1 MDKIVIYD
9 TETTNSTIWGSIIEV
24 GAVVVDKNLREIGK
38 LNIRGRMPEGE
49 VPSAKALLVNST
61 SIDLLT
67 KGNYSHYDFLGA
79 VENFFSKCAP
89 AMFMGWSNL
98 NFDRRMFH
106 FNFFKGNRYPYA
118 THSSPNSEH
127 DGLHIARAA
136 QTLNSETLKTELT
149 EAGNPSLALESLSR
163 MQGFD
168 TSASHTAYVDAQNS
182 LKVLRIIKDKHK
194 ENWETFLKTSTKTS
208 VETFLKNEGIYSIFE
223 NVKGRNMMY
232 LTSTLHPN
240 HCFHP
245 SYASWGYVWDL
256 RRDPEPLLNLSVN
269 QLRDILKK
277 YSPKATRVLK
287 TNKAPVIL
295 DKEFA
300 LKQKPYSDLDLET
313 IKKRAQ
319 MVRNNEN
326 FCKNIQI
333 INREAAEEKEQTK
346 TQEDLLPEEKLYV
359 PKNAAWE
366 WDKIT
371 MTAGNSHYEIKLSQ
385 QPDKIWYFYAPHWK
399 IINDTPEGT
408 ITRKQSE
415 EIKLDIPYYSQLDNY
430 RDANRTCF
438 SSSCA
443 MLLSG
448 LKKDAISNDDDYIE
462 TVFEIGD
469 TTEAWVQLR
478 ALEHYGVKAAFRQ
491 DGCWEDVEE
500 LLGKGIPVPLGILH
514 LGDVSNPVGGGHWIV
529 AVGLSSDKKKIL
541 VHDPFGDLDL
551 ISGRYLSDNGKYL
564 WYSKENLGPRWMVE
578 AGYSSGWYIKAE
590 S

>member
-24 GAVVVDKNLREIGK
+24 GAVVVDKNLKEIGK

-182 LKVLRIIKDKHK
+182 LKVLRIIKEKHK
-194 ENWETFLKTSTKTS
+194 ENWQTFLKTSTKSS
-208 VETFLKNEGIYSIFE
+208 VETILKSDGVYSIFE
-223 NVKGRNMMY
+223 NVKGRNMTY
-232 LTSTLHPN
+232 LVSTLHPN
-240 HCFHP
+240 QCFHP
-245 SYASWGYVWDL
+245 SYASWGYLWDL
-256 RRDPEPLLNLSVN
+256 RRDPEPLLDLSVD
-269 QLRDILKK
+269 QLRDTLKK
-277 YSPKATRVLK
+277 FSPKALRVLK
-287 TNKAPVIL
+287 TNKAPVVL

-300 LKQKPYSDLDLET
+300 LKQKPYTELDLET
-313 IKKRAQ
+313 LKKRAQ
-319 MVRNNEN
+319 LVRNNEN

-333 INREAAEEKEQTK
+333 INREAAEEKEQLK
-346 TQEDLLPEEKLYV
+346 TQEDLLPEETLYEKFIPNKDTALFKTWHSSSWEDKLRLLDRFQDKRCCWVGQKIIYQEA
-359 PKNAAWE
+359 PQILPPDLYKNIKSEIARRILSKNKEKWQTVNMAYTE
-366 WDKIT
+366 IDYLRDQASNRDDENELKKLDEINAFI
-371 MTAGNSHYEIKLSQ
+371 MSIEKKYEI
-385 QPDKIWYFYAPHWK
+385 A
-399 IINDTPEGT
+399 
-408 ITRKQSE
+408 
-415 EIKLDIPYYSQLDNY
+415 
-430 RDANRTCF
+430 
-438 SSSCA
+438 
-443 MLLSG
+443 
-448 LKKDAISNDDDYIE
+448 
-462 TVFEIGD
+462 
-469 TTEAWVQLR
+469 
-478 ALEHYGVKAAFRQ
+478 
-491 DGCWEDVEE
+491 
-500 LLGKGIPVPLGILH
+500 
-514 LGDVSNPVGGGHWIV
+514 
-529 AVGLSSDKKKIL
+529 
-541 VHDPFGDLDL
+541 
-551 ISGRYLSDNGKYL
+551 
-564 WYSKENLGPRWMVE
+564 
-578 AGYSSGWYIKAE
+578 
-590 S
+590 

>member
-24 GAVVVDKNLREIGK
+24 GAVVVDKNLNEIGK

-67 KGNYSHYDFLGA
+67 KGNFSHYDFLGA

-194 ENWETFLKTSTKTS
+194 DNWETFLKTSTKTS

-256 RRDPEPLLNLSVN
+256 RRDPEPLLNLTVN
-269 QLRDILKK
+269 QLRDIFKK
-277 YSPKATRVLK
+277 YSPKPLRVLK

-346 TQEDLLPEEKLYV
+346 TQEDLLPEETLYEKFIPNKDTALFKTWHSSSWEDKLRMLDKFTDKRCSWFGQKIIYQEA
-359 PKNAAWE
+359 PQILPPDLYKNIKSEIARRILSKNKEKWQTVNMAYNE
-366 WDKIT
+366 IDYLRDQADKRDDKNELNKLDEINDFI
-371 MTAGNSHYEIKLSQ
+371 MSIEKKYEI
-385 QPDKIWYFYAPHWK
+385 A
-399 IINDTPEGT
+399 
-408 ITRKQSE
+408 
-415 EIKLDIPYYSQLDNY
+415 
-430 RDANRTCF
+430 
-438 SSSCA
+438 
-443 MLLSG
+443 
-448 LKKDAISNDDDYIE
+448 
-462 TVFEIGD
+462 
-469 TTEAWVQLR
+469 
-478 ALEHYGVKAAFRQ
+478 
-491 DGCWEDVEE
+491 
-500 LLGKGIPVPLGILH
+500 
-514 LGDVSNPVGGGHWIV
+514 
-529 AVGLSSDKKKIL
+529 
-541 VHDPFGDLDL
+541 
-551 ISGRYLSDNGKYL
+551 
-564 WYSKENLGPRWMVE
+564 
-578 AGYSSGWYIKAE
+578 
-590 S
+590 

>member
-24 GAVVVDKNLREIGK
+24 GAVVVDKNLKEIGK

-79 VENFFSKCAP
+79 VENFFAKCAP

-194 ENWETFLKTSTKTS
+194 GNWETFLKTSTKTS
-208 VETFLKNEGIYSIFE
+208 VETFLKNGGIYSIFE

-256 RRDPEPLLNLSVN
+256 RRDPEPLLNLPVN

-277 YSPKATRVLK
+277 YSPKALRVLK

-300 LKQKPYSDLDLET
+300 LKQKPYLDLDLET

-319 MVRNNEN
+319 MVRNSEN
-326 FCKNIQI
+326 FSKNIQI

-346 TQEDLLPEEKLYV
+346 TQEDLLPEETLYEKFIPNKDTALFKTWHGSSWEDKLRLLDKFQDKRCSWFGQKIIYQEA
-359 PKNAAWE
+359 PQILPPDLYKNIKSEIARRILSKNKEKWQTVNMAYNE
-366 WDKIT
+366 IDYLRDQADKRDDKIELKKLDEINDFI
-371 MTAGNSHYEIKLSQ
+371 MSIEKKYEI
-385 QPDKIWYFYAPHWK
+385 A
-399 IINDTPEGT
+399 
-408 ITRKQSE
+408 
-415 EIKLDIPYYSQLDNY
+415 
-430 RDANRTCF
+430 
-438 SSSCA
+438 
-443 MLLSG
+443 
-448 LKKDAISNDDDYIE
+448 
-462 TVFEIGD
+462 
-469 TTEAWVQLR
+469 
-478 ALEHYGVKAAFRQ
+478 
-491 DGCWEDVEE
+491 
-500 LLGKGIPVPLGILH
+500 
-514 LGDVSNPVGGGHWIV
+514 
-529 AVGLSSDKKKIL
+529 
-541 VHDPFGDLDL
+541 
-551 ISGRYLSDNGKYL
+551 
-564 WYSKENLGPRWMVE
+564 
-578 AGYSSGWYIKAE
+578 
-590 S
+590 

>member
-24 GAVVVDKNLREIGK
+24 GAVVVDKNLKEIGK

-182 LKVLRIIKDKHK
+182 LKVLRIIRDKHK
-194 ENWETFLKTSTKTS
+194 ENWQTFLKTSTKPS
-208 VETFLKNEGIYSIFE
+208 VETILKSDGIYSIFE

-232 LTSTLHPN
+232 LVCTLHPN
-240 HCFHP
+240 QCFHP
-245 SYASWGYVWDL
+245 SYASWGYVWDC
-256 RRDPEPLLNLSVN
+256 RRDPEPLMNLPIN
-269 QLRDILKK
+269 QLRDVLKK
-277 YSPKATRVLK
+277 MSPKALRVLK
-287 TNKAPVIL
+287 TNKAPIVL
-295 DKEFA
+295 DKGFA

-313 IKKRAQ
+313 IKKRASL
-319 MVRNNEN
+319 VRNNEQ
-326 FCKNIQI
+326 FCKNIQT
-333 INREAAEEKEQTK
+333 INREIAEEKEQTK
-346 TQEDLLPEEKLYV
+346 TQEDLLPEETLYEKFIPNKDTALFKIWHSSSWEDKLRMLDKFQDKRCSWFGQKIIYQEA
-359 PKNAAWE
+359 PQILPPDLYKNIKSEIARRILSKNKEKWQTINMAYTE
-366 WDKIT
+366 IDYLRDQASNRDDEVELKKLNEINEFI
-371 MTAGNSHYEIKLSQ
+371 MSIEKKYEI
-385 QPDKIWYFYAPHWK
+385 A
-399 IINDTPEGT
+399 
-408 ITRKQSE
+408 
-415 EIKLDIPYYSQLDNY
+415 
-430 RDANRTCF
+430 
-438 SSSCA
+438 
-443 MLLSG
+443 
-448 LKKDAISNDDDYIE
+448 
-462 TVFEIGD
+462 
-469 TTEAWVQLR
+469 
-478 ALEHYGVKAAFRQ
+478 
-491 DGCWEDVEE
+491 
-500 LLGKGIPVPLGILH
+500 
-514 LGDVSNPVGGGHWIV
+514 
-529 AVGLSSDKKKIL
+529 
-541 VHDPFGDLDL
+541 
-551 ISGRYLSDNGKYL
+551 
-564 WYSKENLGPRWMVE
+564 
-578 AGYSSGWYIKAE
+578 
-590 S
+590 

>member
-24 GAVVVDKNLREIGK
+24 GAVVVDKNLKEIGK

-79 VENFFSKCAP
+79 VENFFTKCAP
-89 AMFMGWSNL
+89 AVFMGWSNL

-194 ENWETFLKTSTKTS
+194 ENWDMFLKTSTKTS

-232 LTSTLHPN
+232 LTGTLHPN

-256 RRDPEPLLNLSVN
+256 RRDPEPLLNLPVN
-269 QLRDILKK
+269 QLRDVLKK
-277 YSPKATRVLK
+277 YSPKALRVLK

-295 DKEFA
+295 DKQFA
-300 LKQKPYSDLDLET
+300 LKQKPYSELDLAT
-313 IKKRAQ
+313 IQKRAKL
-319 MVRNNEN
+319 VRENEN
-326 FCKNIQI
+326 FCKNIQV

-346 TQEDLLPEEKLYV
+346 TQEDLLPEETLYEKFIPNKDTKLFKTWHCSSWEDKLRLLDKFQDKRCSWFGQKIIYQEA
-359 PKNAAWE
+359 PQILPPDLYKNIKSEIARRILSKNKEKWQTVNMAYTE
-366 WDKIT
+366 IDYLRDQASNRDDEEELKKLDEINKFI
-371 MTAGNSHYEIKLSQ
+371 MSIEKKYEI
-385 QPDKIWYFYAPHWK
+385 A
-399 IINDTPEGT
+399 
-408 ITRKQSE
+408 
-415 EIKLDIPYYSQLDNY
+415 
-430 RDANRTCF
+430 
-438 SSSCA
+438 
-443 MLLSG
+443 
-448 LKKDAISNDDDYIE
+448 
-462 TVFEIGD
+462 
-469 TTEAWVQLR
+469 
-478 ALEHYGVKAAFRQ
+478 
-491 DGCWEDVEE
+491 
-500 LLGKGIPVPLGILH
+500 
-514 LGDVSNPVGGGHWIV
+514 
-529 AVGLSSDKKKIL
+529 
-541 VHDPFGDLDL
+541 
-551 ISGRYLSDNGKYL
+551 
-564 WYSKENLGPRWMVE
+564 
-578 AGYSSGWYIKAE
+578 
-590 S
+590 

>member
-24 GAVVVDKNLREIGK
+24 GAVVVDKNLKEIGK

-79 VENFFSKCAP
+79 VENFFTKCAP
-89 AMFMGWSNL
+89 AVFMGWSNL

-194 ENWETFLKTSTKTS
+194 ENWDTFLKTSTKTS

-223 NVKGRNMMY
+223 NVKNMMY
-232 LTSTLHPN
+232 LTGTLHPN

-256 RRDPEPLLNLSVN
+256 RRDPEPLLNLPVN
-269 QLRDILKK
+269 QLRDVLKK
-277 YSPKATRVLK
+277 YSPKALRVLK

-295 DKEFA
+295 DKQFA
-300 LKQKPYSDLDLET
+300 LKQKPYSELDLAT
-313 IKKRAQ
+313 IQKRAKL
-319 MVRNNEN
+319 VRENEN

-346 TQEDLLPEEKLYV
+346 TQEDLLPEETLYEKFIPNKDTALFKTWHSSSWEDKLRLLDKFQDKRCSWFGQKIIYQEA
-359 PKNAAWE
+359 PQILPPDLYKNIKSEIARRILSKNKEKWQTVNMAYTE
-366 WDKIT
+366 IDYLRDQASNRDDEEELKKLDEINEFI
-371 MTAGNSHYEIKLSQ
+371 MSIEKKYEI
-385 QPDKIWYFYAPHWK
+385 A
-399 IINDTPEGT
+399 
-408 ITRKQSE
+408 
-415 EIKLDIPYYSQLDNY
+415 
-430 RDANRTCF
+430 
-438 SSSCA
+438 
-443 MLLSG
+443 
-448 LKKDAISNDDDYIE
+448 
-462 TVFEIGD
+462 
-469 TTEAWVQLR
+469 
-478 ALEHYGVKAAFRQ
+478 
-491 DGCWEDVEE
+491 
-500 LLGKGIPVPLGILH
+500 
-514 LGDVSNPVGGGHWIV
+514 
-529 AVGLSSDKKKIL
+529 
-541 VHDPFGDLDL
+541 
-551 ISGRYLSDNGKYL
+551 
-564 WYSKENLGPRWMVE
+564 
-578 AGYSSGWYIKAE
+578 
-590 S
+590 

>member
-24 GAVVVDKNLREIGK
+24 GAVVVDKNLKEIGK
-38 LNIRGRMPEGE
+38 LNIRGRMPEGV

-106 FNFFKGNRYPYA
+106 FNFFKGNRYPYI
-118 THSSPNSEH
+118 THSSPNQEH
-127 DGLHIARAA
+127 DGLHVARAA

-149 EAGNPSLALESLSR
+149 QAGNPSLALESLSR

-194 ENWETFLKTSTKTS
+194 ENWETFLRTSTKTS

-277 YSPKATRVLK
+277 YSPKALRVLK

-346 TQEDLLPEEKLYV
+346 TQEDLLPEETLYEKFIPNKDTALFKTWHSSSWEDKLRLLDKFQDKRCSWFGQKIIYQEA
-359 PKNAAWE
+359 PQILPPDLYKNIKSEIARRILSKNKEKWQTVNMAYNE
-366 WDKIT
+366 IDYLRDQADKRDDKIELNKLDEINDFI
-371 MTAGNSHYEIKLSQ
+371 MSIEKKYEI
-385 QPDKIWYFYAPHWK
+385 A
-399 IINDTPEGT
+399 
-408 ITRKQSE
+408 
-415 EIKLDIPYYSQLDNY
+415 
-430 RDANRTCF
+430 
-438 SSSCA
+438 
-443 MLLSG
+443 
-448 LKKDAISNDDDYIE
+448 
-462 TVFEIGD
+462 
-469 TTEAWVQLR
+469 
-478 ALEHYGVKAAFRQ
+478 
-491 DGCWEDVEE
+491 
-500 LLGKGIPVPLGILH
+500 
-514 LGDVSNPVGGGHWIV
+514 
-529 AVGLSSDKKKIL
+529 
-541 VHDPFGDLDL
+541 
-551 ISGRYLSDNGKYL
+551 
-564 WYSKENLGPRWMVE
+564 
-578 AGYSSGWYIKAE
+578 
-590 S
+590 

>member
-67 KGNYSHYDFLGA
+67 KGNYSHYDFLGV

-256 RRDPEPLLNLSVN
+256 RRDPEPLLNLPVN
-269 QLRDILKK
+269 QLRDALKK

-295 DKEFA
+295 DKQFA
-300 LKQKPYSDLDLET
+300 LKQKPYSDLDLAT
-313 IKKRAQ
+313 IQKRAKLI
-319 MVRNNEN
+319 RENEN

-346 TQEDLLPEEKLYV
+346 TQEDLLPEETLYEKFVPNKDTSLFKTWHSSSWEDKLRLLDKFTDKRCSWFGQKIIYQEA
-359 PKNAAWE
+359 PQILPPDLYKNIKSEIARRILSKNKEKWQTVNMAYSE
-366 WDKIT
+366 IDYLRDQASNRDDEEELKKLDEINKFI
-371 MTAGNSHYEIKLSQ
+371 MSIEKKYEI
-385 QPDKIWYFYAPHWK
+385 A
-399 IINDTPEGT
+399 
-408 ITRKQSE
+408 
-415 EIKLDIPYYSQLDNY
+415 
-430 RDANRTCF
+430 
-438 SSSCA
+438 
-443 MLLSG
+443 
-448 LKKDAISNDDDYIE
+448 
-462 TVFEIGD
+462 
-469 TTEAWVQLR
+469 
-478 ALEHYGVKAAFRQ
+478 
-491 DGCWEDVEE
+491 
-500 LLGKGIPVPLGILH
+500 
-514 LGDVSNPVGGGHWIV
+514 
-529 AVGLSSDKKKIL
+529 
-541 VHDPFGDLDL
+541 
-551 ISGRYLSDNGKYL
+551 
-564 WYSKENLGPRWMVE
+564 
-578 AGYSSGWYIKAE
+578 
-590 S
+590 

>member
-24 GAVVVDKNLREIGK
+24 GAVVVDKDLREIGK

-67 KGNYSHYDFLGA
+67 KGNYSHYDFLGT

-106 FNFFKGNRYPYA
+106 FNFFKGNRYPYT

-182 LKVLRIIKDKHK
+182 LKVLRVIKNKHK
-194 ENWETFLKTSTKTS
+194 ENWEKFLKTSTKTS

-277 YSPKATRVLK
+277 YSPKALRVLK

-295 DKEFA
+295 DKQFA
-300 LKQKPYSDLDLET
+300 LKQKPYLDLDIET

-319 MVRNNEN
+319 MVRNSEN

-346 TQEDLLPEEKLYV
+346 TQEDLLPEETLYEKFIPNKDTALFKTWHSSSWEDKLRLLDKFQDKRCSWFGQKIIYQEA
-359 PKNAAWE
+359 PQILPHDLYKNIKSEIARRILSKNKEKWQTVNMAYNE
-366 WDKIT
+366 IDYLRDQADKRDDKVELNKLDEINDFI
-371 MTAGNSHYEIKLSQ
+371 MSIEKKYEI
-385 QPDKIWYFYAPHWK
+385 A
-399 IINDTPEGT
+399 
-408 ITRKQSE
+408 
-415 EIKLDIPYYSQLDNY
+415 
-430 RDANRTCF
+430 
-438 SSSCA
+438 
-443 MLLSG
+443 
-448 LKKDAISNDDDYIE
+448 
-462 TVFEIGD
+462 
-469 TTEAWVQLR
+469 
-478 ALEHYGVKAAFRQ
+478 
-491 DGCWEDVEE
+491 
-500 LLGKGIPVPLGILH
+500 
-514 LGDVSNPVGGGHWIV
+514 
-529 AVGLSSDKKKIL
+529 
-541 VHDPFGDLDL
+541 
-551 ISGRYLSDNGKYL
+551 
-564 WYSKENLGPRWMVE
+564 
-578 AGYSSGWYIKAE
+578 
-590 S
+590 

>member
-24 GAVVVDKNLREIGK
+24 GAVVVDKNLKEIGK

-118 THSSPNSEH
+118 THSSPNQEH

-149 EAGNPSLALESLSR
+149 QAGNPSLALESLSR

-240 HCFHP
+240 HIFHP

-269 QLRDILKK
+269 QLRDMLKK
-277 YSPKATRVLK
+277 YSPKALRVLK

-295 DKEFA
+295 DQQFA

-313 IKKRAQ
+313 IRKRAQ

-346 TQEDLLPEEKLYV
+346 TQEDLLPEETLYEKFIPNKDTALFKIWHSSSWKDKLRLLDKFQDKRCSWFGQKIIYQEA
-359 PKNAAWE
+359 PQILPADLYKNIKGEIARRILSKNKEKWQTVNMAYNE
-366 WDKIT
+366 IDYLRDQADKRDDKVELNKLEEINDFI
-371 MTAGNSHYEIKLSQ
+371 MSIEKKYEI
-385 QPDKIWYFYAPHWK
+385 A
-399 IINDTPEGT
+399 
-408 ITRKQSE
+408 
-415 EIKLDIPYYSQLDNY
+415 
-430 RDANRTCF
+430 
-438 SSSCA
+438 
-443 MLLSG
+443 
-448 LKKDAISNDDDYIE
+448 
-462 TVFEIGD
+462 
-469 TTEAWVQLR
+469 
-478 ALEHYGVKAAFRQ
+478 
-491 DGCWEDVEE
+491 
-500 LLGKGIPVPLGILH
+500 
-514 LGDVSNPVGGGHWIV
+514 
-529 AVGLSSDKKKIL
+529 
-541 VHDPFGDLDL
+541 
-551 ISGRYLSDNGKYL
+551 
-564 WYSKENLGPRWMVE
+564 
-578 AGYSSGWYIKAE
+578 
-590 S
+590 

>member
-24 GAVVVDKNLREIGK
+24 GAVVVDKNLNEIGK

-245 SYASWGYVWDL
+245 SYSSWGYVWDL
-256 RRDPEPLLNLSVN
+256 RRDPEPLLNLPVN
-269 QLRDILKK
+269 QLKDILKK
-277 YSPKATRVLK
+277 YSPKALRVLK

-295 DKEFA
+295 DKEYA
-300 LKQKPYSDLDLET
+300 LKQKPYLDLDIEK

-319 MVRNNEN
+319 MVRNSEN
-326 FCKNIQI
+326 FCRNIQI

-346 TQEDLLPEEKLYV
+346 AQEDLLPEETLYEKFIPNKDTALFKTWHSSSWEDKLRLL
-359 PKNAAWE
+359 
-366 WDKIT
+366 DKFQDRRCSWF
-371 MTAGNSHYEIKLSQ
+371 GQ
-385 QPDKIWYFYAPHWK
+385 K
-399 IINDTPEGT
+399 IIYQEAPQILPPDLYKN
-408 ITRKQSE
+408 IKSE
-415 EIKLDIPYYSQLDNY
+415 IARRILSKNKEKWQTVSMAYTEIDYLRDQASNRDDEVELRKLDEINQFIMSIE
-430 RDANRTCF
+430 
-438 SSSCA
+438 
-443 MLLSG
+443 
-448 LKKDAISNDDDYIE
+448 KKYE
-462 TVFEIGD
+462 FT
-469 TTEAWVQLR
+469 
-478 ALEHYGVKAAFRQ
+478 
-491 DGCWEDVEE
+491 
-500 LLGKGIPVPLGILH
+500 
-514 LGDVSNPVGGGHWIV
+514 
-529 AVGLSSDKKKIL
+529 
-541 VHDPFGDLDL
+541 
-551 ISGRYLSDNGKYL
+551 
-564 WYSKENLGPRWMVE
+564 
-578 AGYSSGWYIKAE
+578 
-590 S
+590 

>member
-346 TQEDLLPEEKLYV
+346 TQEDLLPEETLYEKFIPNKDTALFKTWHSSSWEDKLRMLDKFTDKRCSWFGQKIIYQEA
-359 PKNAAWE
+359 PQILPPDLYKNIKSEIARRILSKNKEKWQTVNMAYNE
-366 WDKIT
+366 IDYLRDQADKRDDKNELNKLDEINDFI
-371 MTAGNSHYEIKLSQ
+371 MSIEKKYEI
-385 QPDKIWYFYAPHWK
+385 A
-399 IINDTPEGT
+399 
-408 ITRKQSE
+408 
-415 EIKLDIPYYSQLDNY
+415 
-430 RDANRTCF
+430 
-438 SSSCA
+438 
-443 MLLSG
+443 
-448 LKKDAISNDDDYIE
+448 
-462 TVFEIGD
+462 
-469 TTEAWVQLR
+469 
-478 ALEHYGVKAAFRQ
+478 
-491 DGCWEDVEE
+491 
-500 LLGKGIPVPLGILH
+500 
-514 LGDVSNPVGGGHWIV
+514 
-529 AVGLSSDKKKIL
+529 
-541 VHDPFGDLDL
+541 
-551 ISGRYLSDNGKYL
+551 
-564 WYSKENLGPRWMVE
+564 
-578 AGYSSGWYIKAE
+578 
-590 S
+590 

>member
-24 GAVVVDKNLREIGK
+24 GAVVVDKNLKEIGK

-149 EAGNPSLALESLSR
+149 DAGNPSLALESLSR

-194 ENWETFLKTSTKTS
+194 ENWQTFLKTSTKPS
-208 VETFLKNEGIYSIFE
+208 VETILKNDGIYSIFE

-232 LTSTLHPN
+232 LVSTLHPN
-240 HCFHP
+240 QCFHP
-245 SYASWGYVWDL
+245 SYASWGYLWDC
-256 RRDPEPLLNLSVN
+256 RRDPEPLLNLPIN
-269 QLRDILKK
+269 QLRDVLKK
-277 YSPKATRVLK
+277 MSPKALRVLK
-287 TNKAPVIL
+287 TNKAPIVL
-295 DKEFA
+295 DKNFA

-313 IKKRAQ
+313 IKKRAYL
-319 MVRNNEN
+319 VRNNEQ
-326 FCKNIQI
+326 FCKNIQT

-346 TQEDLLPEEKLYV
+346 TQEDLLPEETLYEKFIPNKDTALFKTWHSSSWEDKLRMLDKFQDKRCSWFGQKIIYQEA
-359 PKNAAWE
+359 PQILPPDLYKNIKSEIARRILSKNKEKWQTVNMAYSE
-366 WDKIT
+366 IDYLRDQASNRDDEEELKKLEEINQFI
-371 MTAGNSHYEIKLSQ
+371 MSIEKKYEI
-385 QPDKIWYFYAPHWK
+385 A
-399 IINDTPEGT
+399 
-408 ITRKQSE
+408 
-415 EIKLDIPYYSQLDNY
+415 
-430 RDANRTCF
+430 
-438 SSSCA
+438 
-443 MLLSG
+443 
-448 LKKDAISNDDDYIE
+448 
-462 TVFEIGD
+462 
-469 TTEAWVQLR
+469 
-478 ALEHYGVKAAFRQ
+478 
-491 DGCWEDVEE
+491 
-500 LLGKGIPVPLGILH
+500 
-514 LGDVSNPVGGGHWIV
+514 
-529 AVGLSSDKKKIL
+529 
-541 VHDPFGDLDL
+541 
-551 ISGRYLSDNGKYL
+551 
-564 WYSKENLGPRWMVE
+564 
-578 AGYSSGWYIKAE
+578 
-590 S
+590 

>member
-24 GAVVVDKNLREIGK
+24 GAVVVDKNLKEIGK

-256 RRDPEPLLNLSVN
+256 RRDPEPLLNLPVN

-277 YSPKATRVLK
+277 YSPKALRVLK

-300 LKQKPYSDLDLET
+300 LKQKPYLDLDLET

-319 MVRNNEN
+319 MVRNSEN

-346 TQEDLLPEEKLYV
+346 TQEDLLPEETLYEKFIPNKDTALFKTWHSSSWEDKLRLLDKFQDKRCSWFGQKIIYQEA
-359 PKNAAWE
+359 PQILPPDLYKNIKSEIARRILSKNKEKWQTVNMAYNE
-366 WDKIT
+366 IDYLRDQADKRDDKNELNKLEEINDFI
-371 MTAGNSHYEIKLSQ
+371 MSIEKKYEI
-385 QPDKIWYFYAPHWK
+385 A
-399 IINDTPEGT
+399 
-408 ITRKQSE
+408 
-415 EIKLDIPYYSQLDNY
+415 
-430 RDANRTCF
+430 
-438 SSSCA
+438 
-443 MLLSG
+443 
-448 LKKDAISNDDDYIE
+448 
-462 TVFEIGD
+462 
-469 TTEAWVQLR
+469 
-478 ALEHYGVKAAFRQ
+478 
-491 DGCWEDVEE
+491 
-500 LLGKGIPVPLGILH
+500 
-514 LGDVSNPVGGGHWIV
+514 
-529 AVGLSSDKKKIL
+529 
-541 VHDPFGDLDL
+541 
-551 ISGRYLSDNGKYL
+551 
-564 WYSKENLGPRWMVE
+564 
-578 AGYSSGWYIKAE
+578 
-590 S
+590 

>member
-106 FNFFKGNRYPYA
+106 FNFFKGNRYPYI
-118 THSSPNSEH
+118 THSSPNQEH

-256 RRDPEPLLNLSVN
+256 RRDPEPLLNLTVN

-300 LKQKPYSDLDLET
+300 LKQKPYLDLDLET
-313 IKKRAQ
+313 IKKRSQ
-319 MVRNNEN
+319 MVRKSEN
-326 FCKNIQI
+326 FCKNLQI

-346 TQEDLLPEEKLYV
+346 TQEDLLPEETLYEKFIPNKDTALFKTWHSSSWEDKLRLLDKFQDKRCSWFGQKIIYQEA
-359 PKNAAWE
+359 PQILPPDLYKNIKSEIARRILSKNKEKWQTVNMAYNE
-366 WDKIT
+366 IDYLRDQADKRDDKIELNKLDEINDFI
-371 MTAGNSHYEIKLSQ
+371 MSIEKKYEI
-385 QPDKIWYFYAPHWK
+385 A
-399 IINDTPEGT
+399 
-408 ITRKQSE
+408 
-415 EIKLDIPYYSQLDNY
+415 
-430 RDANRTCF
+430 
-438 SSSCA
+438 
-443 MLLSG
+443 
-448 LKKDAISNDDDYIE
+448 
-462 TVFEIGD
+462 
-469 TTEAWVQLR
+469 
-478 ALEHYGVKAAFRQ
+478 
-491 DGCWEDVEE
+491 
-500 LLGKGIPVPLGILH
+500 
-514 LGDVSNPVGGGHWIV
+514 
-529 AVGLSSDKKKIL
+529 
-541 VHDPFGDLDL
+541 
-551 ISGRYLSDNGKYL
+551 
-564 WYSKENLGPRWMVE
+564 
-578 AGYSSGWYIKAE
+578 
-590 S
+590 

>member
-24 GAVVVDKNLREIGK
+24 GAVVVDKNLKEIGK

-79 VENFFSKCAP
+79 VENFFTKCAP
-89 AMFMGWSNL
+89 AVFMGWSNL

-194 ENWETFLKTSTKTS
+194 ENWDTFLKTSTKTS

-232 LTSTLHPN
+232 LTGTLHPN

-245 SYASWGYVWDL
+245 SYPSWGYVWDL
-256 RRDPEPLLNLSVN
+256 RRDPEPLLNLPVN
-269 QLRDILKK
+269 QLRDVLKK
-277 YSPKATRVLK
+277 MSPKALRVLK

-295 DKEFA
+295 DKQFA

-313 IKKRAQ
+313 IKKRAHL
-319 MVRNNEN
+319 VRSSEN

-333 INREAAEEKEQTK
+333 IHREAAEEKEQTK
-346 TQEDLLPEEKLYV
+346 TQEDLLPEETLYEKFIPNKDTALFKTWHSASWEDKLRLLDKFQDKRCSWFGQKIIYQEA
-359 PKNAAWE
+359 PQILPPDLYKNIKSEIARRILSKNKEKWQTVNMAYTE
-366 WDKIT
+366 IDYLRDQASNRDDEEELKKLDEINEFI
-371 MTAGNSHYEIKLSQ
+371 MSIEKKYEI
-385 QPDKIWYFYAPHWK
+385 A
-399 IINDTPEGT
+399 
-408 ITRKQSE
+408 
-415 EIKLDIPYYSQLDNY
+415 
-430 RDANRTCF
+430 
-438 SSSCA
+438 
-443 MLLSG
+443 
-448 LKKDAISNDDDYIE
+448 
-462 TVFEIGD
+462 
-469 TTEAWVQLR
+469 
-478 ALEHYGVKAAFRQ
+478 
-491 DGCWEDVEE
+491 
-500 LLGKGIPVPLGILH
+500 
-514 LGDVSNPVGGGHWIV
+514 
-529 AVGLSSDKKKIL
+529 
-541 VHDPFGDLDL
+541 
-551 ISGRYLSDNGKYL
+551 
-564 WYSKENLGPRWMVE
+564 
-578 AGYSSGWYIKAE
+578 
-590 S
+590 

>member
-256 RRDPEPLLNLSVN
+256 RRDPEPLLNLTVN
-269 QLRDILKK
+269 QLRDIFKK
-277 YSPKATRVLK
+277 YSPKPLRVLK

-313 IKKRAQ
+313 IKRRAE

-346 TQEDLLPEEKLYV
+346 TQEDLLPEETLYEKFIPNKDTALFKTWHNSTWEDKLRLLDKFTDKRCSWFGQKIIYQEA
-359 PKNAAWE
+359 PQILPPDLFKNIKSEIARRILSKNKEKWQTVNMAYNE
-366 WDKIT
+366 IDYLRDQADKRDDKNELNKLEEINDFI
-371 MTAGNSHYEIKLSQ
+371 MSIEKKYEI
-385 QPDKIWYFYAPHWK
+385 A
-399 IINDTPEGT
+399 
-408 ITRKQSE
+408 
-415 EIKLDIPYYSQLDNY
+415 
-430 RDANRTCF
+430 
-438 SSSCA
+438 
-443 MLLSG
+443 
-448 LKKDAISNDDDYIE
+448 
-462 TVFEIGD
+462 
-469 TTEAWVQLR
+469 
-478 ALEHYGVKAAFRQ
+478 
-491 DGCWEDVEE
+491 
-500 LLGKGIPVPLGILH
+500 
-514 LGDVSNPVGGGHWIV
+514 
-529 AVGLSSDKKKIL
+529 
-541 VHDPFGDLDL
+541 
-551 ISGRYLSDNGKYL
+551 
-564 WYSKENLGPRWMVE
+564 
-578 AGYSSGWYIKAE
+578 
-590 S
+590 

>member
-24 GAVVVDKNLREIGK
+24 GAVVVDKNLKEIGK

-194 ENWETFLKTSTKTS
+194 KNWEIFLKTSTKTS
-208 VETFLKNEGIYSIFE
+208 VETFLKSEGIYSIFE

-256 RRDPEPLLNLSVN
+256 RRDPEPLLDLPVN
-269 QLRDILKK
+269 QLKDILKK
-277 YSPKATRVLK
+277 YSPKALRVLK
-287 TNKAPVIL
+287 TNKAPIIL
-295 DKEFA
+295 DKEYA
-300 LKQKPYSDLDLET
+300 LKQKPYLDLDTET

-319 MVRNNEN
+319 MVRNSEN

-346 TQEDLLPEEKLYV
+346 TQEDLLPEETLYEKFIPNKDTALFKTWHSSSWEDKLRLL
-359 PKNAAWE
+359 
-366 WDKIT
+366 DKF
-371 MTAGNSHYEIKLSQ
+371 Q
-385 QPDKIWYFYAPHWK
+385 DKRCSWFGQK
-399 IINDTPEGT
+399 IIYQEAPQILPPDLYKN
-408 ITRKQSE
+408 IKSE
-415 EIKLDIPYYSQLDNY
+415 IARRILSKNKEKWQTVSMAYTEIDYLRDQASNRDDEVELKKLDEINQFIMSIE
-430 RDANRTCF
+430 
-438 SSSCA
+438 
-443 MLLSG
+443 
-448 LKKDAISNDDDYIE
+448 KKYE
-462 TVFEIGD
+462 FT
-469 TTEAWVQLR
+469 
-478 ALEHYGVKAAFRQ
+478 
-491 DGCWEDVEE
+491 
-500 LLGKGIPVPLGILH
+500 
-514 LGDVSNPVGGGHWIV
+514 
-529 AVGLSSDKKKIL
+529 
-541 VHDPFGDLDL
+541 
-551 ISGRYLSDNGKYL
+551 
-564 WYSKENLGPRWMVE
+564 
-578 AGYSSGWYIKAE
+578 
-590 S
+590 

>member
-24 GAVVVDKNLREIGK
+24 GAVVVDKNLKEIGK

-208 VETFLKNEGIYSIFE
+208 VETFLKDEGIYSIFE

-240 HCFHP
+240 HSFHP

-256 RRDPEPLLNLSVN
+256 RRDPEPLLNLPVN

-277 YSPKATRVLK
+277 YSPKALRVLK

-300 LKQKPYSDLDLET
+300 LKQKPYLDLDLET

-319 MVRNNEN
+319 MVRNSEN

-346 TQEDLLPEEKLYV
+346 TQEDLLPEETLYEKFIPNKDTALFKTWHSSSWEDKLRLLDKFQDKRCSWFGQKIIYQEA
-359 PKNAAWE
+359 PQILPPDLYKNIKSEIARRILSKNKEKWQTVNMAYNE
-366 WDKIT
+366 IDYLRDQADKRDDKIELKKLDEINDFI
-371 MTAGNSHYEIKLSQ
+371 MSIEKKYEI
-385 QPDKIWYFYAPHWK
+385 A
-399 IINDTPEGT
+399 
-408 ITRKQSE
+408 
-415 EIKLDIPYYSQLDNY
+415 
-430 RDANRTCF
+430 
-438 SSSCA
+438 
-443 MLLSG
+443 
-448 LKKDAISNDDDYIE
+448 
-462 TVFEIGD
+462 
-469 TTEAWVQLR
+469 
-478 ALEHYGVKAAFRQ
+478 
-491 DGCWEDVEE
+491 
-500 LLGKGIPVPLGILH
+500 
-514 LGDVSNPVGGGHWIV
+514 
-529 AVGLSSDKKKIL
+529 
-541 VHDPFGDLDL
+541 
-551 ISGRYLSDNGKYL
+551 
-564 WYSKENLGPRWMVE
+564 
-578 AGYSSGWYIKAE
+578 
-590 S
+590 